1 VVEHNDAGPRFD
13 PPAPD
18 GIDPGTEPGPESDVG
33 HDRPSRRRVRLSAL
47 GVVLAIVV
55 ITLGLVVQIPYY
67 VLSPGSSRPTEALIA
82 VDGAPTYATDGAVD
96 FLTVSLRRAT
106 PVEALAAWINPDLDL
121 APEEKILGTQS
132 ADENRELNIRMMSE
146 SKDAAQYQALTRLGY
161 PVTSKGTGAVIAS
174 VVENGPS
181 SGLLVP
187 GDVIVRADGR
197 PIEFSQQLID
207 VISSSAPGR
216 TVTLSV
222 EPFDTTRSDAR
233 PARDVQVLLG
243 ARESDASKGFLG
255 VSTFTRDLSFSFP
268 VEITIDSGRVGGPSA
283 GLAFTLGILDV
294 MTPGSLTGGLKVSAT
309 GTIALDGSV
318 GPIGGIH
325 QKVMASR
332 RAGVDL
338 MLVPASEIDQA
349 REFAGN
355 LRVEPVDSL
364 DQALTILTTVG
375 GGNTVLPPVG
385 SARNSG

>member
-1 VVEHNDAGPRFD
+1 MVEHNNDPRSGSVTD
-13 PPAPD
+13 
-18 GIDPGTEPGPESDVG
+18 IDPGPVEDVDLG
-33 HDRPSRRRVRLSAL
+33 RRSRRRVRLTAL
-47 GVVLAIVV
+47 GVALGIVV

-67 VLSPGSSRPTEALIA
+67 VLSPGSSRPTEALID

-96 FLTVSLRRAT
+96 FLTVSLRQAT

-121 APEEKILGTQS
+121 TPEEKILGTQS
-132 ADENRELNIRMMSE
+132 PDENRELNIRLMTE

-161 PVTSKGTGAVIAS
+161 PVTSKGTGAVVAS
-174 VVENGPS
+174 VVEGGPS

-187 GDVIVRADGR
+187 GDVIVSANGV
-197 PIEFSQQLID
+197 PIDFSQQLID
-207 VISSSAPGR
+207 VISSSRPGR
-216 TVTLSV
+216 SVTLAV
-222 EPFDTTRSDAR
+222 EPFDVTRSDAR
-233 PARDVQVLLG
+233 PAREVEVVLG
-243 ARESDASKGFLG
+243 SRESDASKGFLG

-268 VEITIDSGRVGGPSA
+268 VQITIDSGRVGGPSA

-294 MTPGSLTGGLKVSAT
+294 MTPGSLTGGRSISAT

-338 MLVPASEIDQA
+338 MLVPSSEIDEA
-349 REFAGN
+349 RRYAGG

-364 DQALTILTTVG
+364 DQALEILATIG
-375 GGNTVLPPVG
+375 GGDAVLPPKG
-385 SARNSG
+385 ATRTPG